1 MILDEAFCLNNEGRS
16 VVWQH
21 SYLTS
26 VDYEDIEQDKQAL
39 PDKVDPMKL

>member
-1 MILDEAFCLNNEGRS
+1 MILDEAFFWNDVGRS

-21 SYLTS
+21 SYFTS
-26 VDYEDIEQDKQAL
+26 VDYGDTEQDKQAL